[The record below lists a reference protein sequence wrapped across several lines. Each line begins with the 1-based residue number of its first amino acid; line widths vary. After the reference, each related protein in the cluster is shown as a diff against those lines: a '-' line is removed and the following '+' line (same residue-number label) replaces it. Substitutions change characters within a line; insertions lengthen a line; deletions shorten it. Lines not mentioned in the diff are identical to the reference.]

1 MTSSLATIESDLT
14 SSRTPSRSGP
24 TPSVLPAPGVT
35 ATTAKELLGG
45 ARAMLPWLVGV
56 IPFGLVIGV
65 TVAESS
71 VSPLT
76 GWATGSIIYAGSAQL
91 ATVELLDR
99 GAAPLAIILTA
110 LIINARLL
118 AYSGSIASHWR
129 GTGRPFRALAS
140 YLLVDPSFAVG
151 MDGYA
156 NPERGRSGH
165 LHYLGGAGLLWIAWQ
180 SAILVGLTAG
190 SGVPSWLHVEFAI
203 PLFLVAQVVH
213 HADNRGARAA
223 AVVAGAAAVAGVSLP
238 LHSGLVVA
246 IAVGIAA
253 ALVTD
258 RLARTQGVAR

>member
-1 MTSSLATIESDLT
+1 MTNSLAAIEPDATSSQTL
-14 SSRTPSRSGP
+14 SRSGP
-24 TPSVLPAPGVT
+24 TPSVPTEPRIT
-35 ATTAKELLGG
+35 ATTGQELLGG

-65 TVAESS
+65 TIAESS
-71 VSPLT
+71 VSPLA
-76 GWATGSIIYAGSAQL
+76 GVATGSTIYAGSAQL
-91 ATVELLDR
+91 ATVQLLDR

-118 AYSGSIASHWR
+118 AYSGSMAIHWR

-156 NPERGRSGH
+156 NSERGRSGH

-180 SAILVGLTAG
+180 SAILVGLTTG

-223 AVVAGAAAVAGVSLP
+223 AVVASAVAVAGVSLP
-238 LHSGLVVA
+238 LHSGLIVA
-246 IAVGIAA
+246 IVVGIAA